1 MPPPVSATSVG
12 HTATVTSRFDFQHGD
27 FLILFCSNRSLQT
40 HRFEPYVH
48 TNLYS
53 AKNRENESEP
63 GTEDE
68 QTDGRT
74 DRSVA

>member
-1 MPPPVSATSVG
+1 M
-12 HTATVTSRFDFQHGD
+12 GD

-40 HRFEPYVH
+40 HRFEPYIH

-53 AKNRENESEP
+53 AKNRENGSEP